1 MRWIQGLAK
10 VLIEKLDLIVSNGYA
25 VLYLGWSILTTMIEE
40 VFGWPN
46 DGWQR
51 EKETTSSKWREIRN

>member
-25 VLYLGWSILTTMIEE
+25 DGILCLGWSILTTMIEE

-46 DGWQR
+46 DRQC
-51 EKETTSSKWREIRN
+51 EKENKHGRNEEK